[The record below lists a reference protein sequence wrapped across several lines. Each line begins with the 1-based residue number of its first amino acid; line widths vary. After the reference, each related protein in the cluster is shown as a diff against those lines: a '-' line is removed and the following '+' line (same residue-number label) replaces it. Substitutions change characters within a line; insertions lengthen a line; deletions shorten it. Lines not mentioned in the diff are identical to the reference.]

1 VAEKSVCKD
10 THLKADP
17 HPLEEERLDRLAAY
31 DVLDTLPESEF
42 DNLVALASKITGTP
56 VSLVSL
62 VDRDRQWFKA
72 KTGFPDSETGLEN
85 SICAHGMGQ
94 DGIFEIRDTTQDDRT
109 ADMDIVAAAET
120 PVRFYAGAPLVTED
134 GLPLGMLCVLDHTPR
149 QLDEDQK
156 FALRVLGDQVMAQLE
171 LRRRLKNEITIRREL
186 EESLAER
193 DLLAREV
200 DHRVKNSLAMVTSFI
215 TMQMR
220 REENLQARKVLEA
233 AASRVS
239 AISALHQELYLAS
252 EQGLLPLPQLA
263 ERLGNLLRQTAP
275 AGISLEV
282 EMEPI
287 RVKSQQASAFSVIV
301 NEFVTNSFKHA
312 FRGRTEGLVRIA
324 GRQEGPDY
332 KLVLSDNGA
341 GSGENED
348 IPTEGLGHRVIM
360 SMARQLGSTPLFG
373 GNCDGYRFE
382 ISIKDEIATNVAAE

>member
-1 VAEKSVCKD
+1 M
-10 THLKADP
+10 KADL
-17 HPLEEERLDRLAAY
+17 HPREDERLERLADY
-31 DVLDTLPESEF
+31 DILDTLQESEF
-42 DNLVALASKITGTP
+42 DNLVALASKITGAP

-85 SICAHGMGQ
+85 SICAHGMGM
-94 DGIFEIRDTTQDDRT
+94 DGIFEISDTTKDART
-109 ADMDIVAAAET
+109 ADMDIVTAAES
-120 PVRFYAGAPLVTED
+120 PVRFYAGAPLVSDD
-134 GLPLGMLCVLDHTPR
+134 GLPLGMLCVLDHKPR
-149 QLDEDQK
+149 ELDEDQK

-171 LRRRLKNEITIRREL
+171 LRRRLKTEITIRREL

-220 REENLQARKVLEA
+220 REASPEAKKVLEA
-233 AASRVS
+233 AAARIN

-252 EQGLLPLPQLA
+252 EHGQVSLPQLA
-263 ERLGNLLRQTAP
+263 ERLSNLLRQTAP
-275 AGISLEV
+275 AGVSLEV

-287 RVKSQQASAFSVIV
+287 RVQPQRATAFSVIF

-312 FRGRTEGLVRIA
+312 FQGRANGLVQVI

-332 KLVLSDNGA
+332 KIVLSDNGT
-341 GSGENED
+341 GTGEND
-348 IPTEGLGHRVIM
+348 NATTEGLGNRVIM
-360 SMARQLGSTPLFG
+360 SMARQLGATPRFG
-373 GNCDGYRFE
+373 GTRDGYRFE
-382 ISIKDEIATNVAAE
+382 IAIKDDSSAAALATAAE